1 MWKMLPCPYK
11 RSWQW
16 KLSRVHQL
24 DYKNRAWGRI
34 WGKVSLYTCNLL
46 SDLAQPKHKSF
57 RINVCQQSISMR
69 EFSYFSKNPLRGLL
83 FRYSNLNNNINWCF
97 WIVVSPFVIRSF
109 IAVAT
114 FWRARQKLIEFVSR
128 YLWKTR
134 STAEMSWVVKITFLV
149 ASSRTQFSM
158 TWVNRGK
165 WDSAR

>member
-1 MWKMLPCPYK
+1 MEIESSTSARLQKSSMRQDLGQGFFVHLQSSFRSRSTKAQKFSYK
-11 RSWQW
+11 C
-16 KLSRVHQL
+16 LSTKYF
-24 DYKNRAWGRI
+24 DERI
-34 WGKVSLYTCNLL
+34 FIFFK
-46 SDLAQPKHKSF
+46 KSF
-57 RINVCQQSISMR
+57 ARTFISLFKPEKLINR
-69 EFSYFSKNPLRGLL
+69 
-83 FRYSNLNNNINWCF
+83 CF
-97 WIVVSPFVIRSF
+97 WNVFLPFVIRSF

>member
-1 MWKMLPCPYK
+1 MLPCPYK

-16 KLSRVHQL
+16 KLSRVHQQ

-83 FRYSNLNNNINWCF
+83 FRYSNLNKLYKLMVLNSVFTICYPFIHCSCNFLKSEAEINWICISISLKDSKHSRNILSCQNNI
-97 WIVVSPFVIRSF
+97 
-109 IAVAT
+109 
-114 FWRARQKLIEFVSR
+114 SR
-128 YLWKTR
+128 CKFQNTVFNHLG
-134 STAEMSWVVKITFLV
+134 E
-149 ASSRTQFSM
+149 SR
-158 TWVNRGK
+158 
-165 WDSAR
+165 